1 MDIAFTSMDF
11 DDRRLDLL
19 RHALAA
25 RPAYAAERR
34 PELGEAAVALLLR
47 PREQLEVLLI
57 RRAERERDPW
67 SGHVALPGGRR
78 DAADQDLLDTALR
91 ETEEEI
97 GVPRR
102 LARLLGRLDDLAP
115 RSPRLPPL
123 IIAPW
128 VLAVP
133 PETEAMPDAREVDA
147 AIWVPLDALRSE
159 QAISEILIH
168 AGDDALRF
176 PSLVYREYVVWGL
189 THQILTQFLDLA
201 YEIGL

>member
-1 MDIAFTSMDF
+1 MDF

-34 PELGEAAVALLLR
+34 PELREAAVALLLR

>member
-34 PELGEAAVALLLR
+34 PELREAAVALLLR

>member
-34 PELGEAAVALLLR
+34 PELREAAVALLLR

-133 PETEAMPDAREVDA
+133 PETEAVPDAREVDA